1 MSAIMRG
8 RCPSCQAV
16 LRIPSHWLTQTLRC
30 RNCGAVVRP
39 RGVSTSPISGHEV
52 NHGQKMSSSTSTA
65 IPASAWLATSPG
77 GTNGLPGPVVAPGT
91 STGYVLPAAVPPATA
106 PAGMAHGGGYVSP
119 AMGQTLPPPGPAIQP
134 PSRYRGPRSVGQR
147 ITPVLVFL
155 LAVALLGGGLYY
167 FRNYLQ
173 QATSY
178 AGNRSKDAESPK
190 VLDKGK
196 ESGDT
201 LARGVAAA
209 SFPRRLL
216 FLSIDNYMFLNPL
229 TSAPPGQ
236 GDRVRSLANRW
247 AFEWRIPMDKEN
259 HQVFVLSDTLPE
271 RLLPVKSVLIG
282 TYESFF
288 QSCRAQDRVVIYFSG
303 HAQFRDGAA
312 YLAPMEADPDDPASF
327 IPLADFYD
335 KLRQCRA
342 TQKVVIWDV
351 CRYNPERGI
360 IRPGSEPMSQELFT
374 ALQASPPGVEVIIT
388 CQPGEN
394 ALEFSSVTLSGGPR
408 TTTYAGSAF
417 LIAARIAAERKKGV
431 VTPPHPDDPLPVS
444 EWVAE
449 VQQRLQEVLEA
460 VHMDRKQTLQV
471 HGARP
476 AQLVASNSQESPAAA
491 VVIPSPPKTASPA
504 EVASITSEFQLPPLK
519 DDLGQDNI
527 ANFPFDP
534 QLLAAYRDTTT
545 IQEVMANKERYRLR
559 AAVLQAFDEIRDIW
573 KGNPAGGGT
582 GQLPD
587 VIKAPITDELKKE
600 IFAGLDFYALGI
612 ARLELIDTTLDS
624 LESLRDGETKRWQAH
639 YDYARAA
646 VKTRLAFLNEY
657 NKVMGLVR
665 TNTLPNL
672 DPKLG
677 QNQYKL
683 ASSNRMRS
691 GKEVERMV
699 QQAREIYARIIT
711 EHRGTP
717 WAIQAKREKN
727 LSLGLM
733 WQPSSDKK
741 ADE

>member
-1 MSAIMRG
+1 MSTILRG

-16 LRIPSHWLTQTLRC
+16 LRIPAHWLTQTLRC

-39 RGVSTSPISGHEV
+39 RGTSVSHVAEGEGNAMPGT
-52 NHGQKMSSSTSTA
+52 SSSTSTA
-65 IPASAWLATSPG
+65 APASAWLAPSLG
-77 GTNGLPGPVVAPGT
+77 GTNGSPVPVVVSTGTPPGYGFLAAPSATVPAGVPPGVGYVPPLPAQATSPPGT
-91 STGYVLPAAVPPATA
+91 
-106 PAGMAHGGGYVSP
+106 
-119 AMGQTLPPPGPAIQP
+119 AIQL
-134 PSRYRGPRSVGQR
+134 PSRYRGPRSVGHR
-147 ITPVLVFL
+147 LSRVLVLL
-155 LAVALLGGGLYY
+155 LAAVLLGGGLYY
-167 FRNYLQ
+167 FRDYLQ

-178 AGNRSKDAESPK
+178 ARNHAKETESPK
-190 VLDKGK
+190 TSDKGK
-196 ESGDT
+196 GSENSST
-201 LARGVAAA
+201 HVVAAT

-236 GDRVRSLANRW
+236 GNRVRSLANRW

-259 HQVFVLSDTLPE
+259 QQVFVLSDALPE
-271 RLLPVKSVLIG
+271 RLLPVKSVLVG

-288 QSCRAQDRVVIYFSG
+288 QTCRAQDRVVVYFSG

-312 YLAPMEADPDDPASF
+312 YLAPMEADPDDPTSF
-327 IPLADFYD
+327 IPLRDFYHE
-335 KLRQCRA
+335 LQQCRA

-360 IRPGSEPMSQELFT
+360 IRPGSEPMSKELFE

-408 TTTYAGSAF
+408 MTTYAGSAF

-431 VTPPHPDDPLPVS
+431 TVPPQPDDPLPVS
-444 EWVAE
+444 EWIAE

-460 VHMDRKQTLQV
+460 VHMDKKQTLQV
-471 HGARP
+471 HGTRP
-476 AQLVASNSQESPAAA
+476 AQLIAYNSQESPAAS
-491 VVIPSPPKTASPA
+491 VIIPLPPKTASPA
-504 EVASITSEFQLPPLK
+504 EITSITSEFQLPPLK

-527 ANFPFDP
+527 TNFPFDP
-534 QLLAAYRDTTT
+534 QLLAAYRDPTPV
-545 IQEVMANKERYRLR
+545 QEVMANKEKYRLR

-582 GQLPD
+582 GQLPE

-612 ARLELIDTTLDS
+612 ARLELIDTTLDG
-624 LESLRDGETKRWQAH
+624 LESLREGETKRWQAH
-639 YDYARAA
+639 YDYVRAA

-665 TNTLPNL
+665 TNTLPAL

-691 GKEVERMV
+691 GREIESMV